1 MKDIIN
7 GKIQLSSHSML
18 TSPLRDFIS
27 LEPGYM
33 GDILNCDKMK
43 NEKNEKVNKNEKLND
58 ENLIKNS

>member
-1 MKDIIN
+1 
-7 GKIQLSSHSML
+7 ML